1 MDRIPGRPDGHDA
14 GMVLQLRRGEKVAVK
29 GRTVTVTPTAFE
41 CLPRVRERL
50 VEAARAGETVTYGE
64 LREELGLPYLVQ
76 GMGRLLDL
84 VSVDCLR
91 RGEPSLASMVVNA
104 STGEVGADFDGDPAA
119 ERALVLAHG
128 RWS

>member
-1 MDRIPGRPDGHDA
+1 ML
-14 GMVLQLRRGEKVAVK
+14 GMVLLLREGEKVAVK
-29 GRTVTVTPTAFE
+29 GRLVTVTATAFE
-41 CLPRVRERL
+41 CLPRVRARL

-84 VSVDCLR
+84 VSVDCAR

-119 ERALVLAHG
+119 ERASVLAHA
-128 RWS
+128 RWT